1 MLSCVGDE
9 GSPAKTKVVDTM
21 TIAIRFSGPL
31 EITIC
36 YSDELDGYDVEVAD
50 ASADDRCSVKLEGI
64 RLSPHHARRLAVDSD
79 EAFDRIAQA
88 ALAFADHEDPTVGEL
103 AEHDEREGFRVSR
116 GSCDAA
122 ITFYPNATRG

>member
-1 MLSCVGDE
+1 
-9 GSPAKTKVVDTM
+9 M

-31 EITIC
+31 EINIS
-36 YSDELDGYDVEVAD
+36 YSDDDGAYDVEVAD
-50 ASADDRCSVKLEGI
+50 ASADDRCCVKLEGI
-64 RLSPHHARRLAVDSD
+64 RLSPHDARRLAVDSA
-79 EAFDRIAQA
+79 EACDRIAQA

-103 AEHDEREGFRVSR
+103 AQHDDGEGFRVSR